1 MFSQYA
7 RYVYGSLNPN
17 AGLTWGS
24 DLLSKSIDDVARGIG
39 GLKSAIS
46 ASTPN
51 PQEAQKK
58 SEQLD
63 DILQL
68 LSPLSSISIDVSGV
82 SGALQRWDKKW
93 QGKISTC

>member
-1 MFSQYA
+1 
-7 RYVYGSLNPN
+7 
-17 AGLTWGS
+17 
-24 DLLSKSIDDVARGIG
+24 LSKSIDDVAQGIG

-82 SGALQRWDKKW
+82 SSALQRWDKKW
-93 QGKISTC
+93 QGKIAPAKTLWLLSIL

>member
-1 MFSQYA
+1 
-7 RYVYGSLNPN
+7 V
-17 AGLTWGS
+17 
-24 DLLSKSIDDVARGIG
+24 SKSIDDVAREIS

-51 PQEAQKK
+51 HQEAQKK

-68 LSPLSSISIDVSGV
+68 LSPLSSISLDVSEV
-82 SGALQRWDKKW
+82 SGTLQRWDKKW
-93 QGKISTC
+93 QGKIPLAKTLWLLNIL